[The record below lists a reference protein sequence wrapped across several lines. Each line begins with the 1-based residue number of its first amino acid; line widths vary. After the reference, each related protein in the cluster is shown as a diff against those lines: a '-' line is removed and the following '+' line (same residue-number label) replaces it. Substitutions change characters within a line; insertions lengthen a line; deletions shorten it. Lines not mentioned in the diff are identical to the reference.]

1 MLLQFRGDVTE
12 FDITSSEVNR
22 QSFTILLQFRGDVAE
37 FDITSSEVSRQRFT
51 ILLQFRGEVLH
62 NFTNVY
68 VIDRM

>member
-1 MLLQFRGDVTE
+1 M
-12 FDITSSEVNR
+12 
-22 QSFTILLQFRGDVAE
+22 AE